1 VLFTDDPARIFYRV
15 GFSNIPNYEYPGSKE
30 SSYRDIW
37 NAGPEVTAIH
47 AQELSKWGLQTKSIY
62 ELLSGSEV
70 AALTGPGSENRAK
83 NYQMEPQVT
92 LELAQALTARNQ
104 RYLFWV
110 TWSGLQF
117 IFPRLP
123 LNGVEQISSSYWL
136 FDLETRSLLWSGS
149 LADIRDSSF
158 KYDDAKPQFEDN
170 RFDGLKRI
178 VTQRYRQAYRAED
191 DTVPWL
197 LGLSKMTGLPLK

>member
-1 VLFTDDPARIFYRV
+1 
-15 GFSNIPNYEYPGSKE
+15 
-30 SSYRDIW
+30 
-37 NAGPEVTAIH
+37 
-47 AQELSKWGLQTKSIY
+47 
-62 ELLSGSEV
+62 
-70 AALTGPGSENRAK
+70 
-83 NYQMEPQVT
+83 VT

-104 RYLFWV
+104 RYQFWV

-136 FDLETRSLLWSGS
+136 FDLETRSLQWSGS

-170 RFDGLKRI
+170 RFDGLKRT